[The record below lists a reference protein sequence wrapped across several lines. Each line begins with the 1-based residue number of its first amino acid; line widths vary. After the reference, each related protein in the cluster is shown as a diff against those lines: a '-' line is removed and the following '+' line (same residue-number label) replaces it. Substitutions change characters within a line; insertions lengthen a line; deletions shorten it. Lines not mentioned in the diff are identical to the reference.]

1 MNSKPRRAHGGKG
14 LLSRSISVQKPQQS
28 IPLISRE
35 ERWSRETGR
44 ERGDASL
51 MGEAV
56 PFWQSATKE
65 ERGKRVFK
73 VPTQGSKIPF
83 DLN

>member
-1 MNSKPRRAHGGKG
+1 MEQGD
-14 LLSRSISVQKPQQS
+14 
-28 IPLISRE
+28 RE
-35 ERWSRETGR
+35 R